1 MKAFL
6 RRGKNAVALLDRHER
21 AVLSAA
27 FEEVAELL
35 DESPNVP
42 TPSEA
47 DPALLRLLP
56 DAAPSD
62 PEVSE
67 EFRRLTEA
75 DLRTHK
81 TDRLKSVHDALS
93 EDRPEWTVPLD
104 EGLST
109 AAALTDVRLV
119 IAARLGLETDED
131 AALLAGELDVAKGLL
146 EGDLPEGLGIDHKR
160 IWLASVYQA
169 LTWLQDSLIACLMD
183 KKGGRDE

>member
-1 MKAFL
+1 MKAFQ
-6 RRGKNAVALLDRHER
+6 RRGKDAVASLDRHER

-35 DESPNVP
+35 DDSSSAPSPSDV
-42 TPSEA
+42 

-62 PEVSE
+62 PEVSD
-67 EFRRLTEA
+67 EFRRLTEE

-81 TDRLKSVHDALS
+81 SDRLKSVHDALAG
-93 EDRPEWTVPLD
+93 EGQEWVVSLD

-131 AALLAGELDVAKGLL
+131 ATLLSGELEVAAGLL
-146 EGDLPEGLGIDHKR
+146 EGDLPEGLGLDHKR

-183 KKGGRDE
+183 KKGRRDE